1 MARMTGGQAVVESL
15 IAQGV
20 DTVFGVISVHTLHI
34 FDALRAAVEQ
44 GRLRFIGGRHE
55 HALGCMADGFA
66 RASGR
71 PGVLLTSSGPG
82 AADSV
87 GAMGEAYHSSVPV
100 LQITTEIE
108 REWLNR
114 DKGLT
119 HDAKDQLT
127 MFASVADWRSLADSV
142 ESVPDHI
149 AGALEHQRTH
159 HPRPAVVEVPT
170 DLLAEEADV
179 EVVPKRVVKRPQAD
193 PAAVAQA
200 AHLLRTARRPLL
212 WGGGGVMTADASPE
226 LRELAERLQAP
237 VVTGDGGKGA
247 FPEDHP
253 LALGTALGNHIWGH
267 NPIHDYIASC
277 DTVLVVGSSLS
288 FRTTRSAELR
298 LPPGLVQI
306 DVDPA
311 MIGRNY
317 PAALG
322 LVGDAKTV
330 LRQVLDAL
338 DDGSPTA
345 REEGFHAELRA
356 LKAEV
361 YASVQQAFPNE
372 QRLWEGIRS
381 VLDRDA
387 VVVTD
392 STLPA
397 YCAPRCFPVYEPRTL
412 YGPHGWVSIGY
423 GFAASLGAKA
433 ALPGRQVVCVTGDGG
448 FQYNLQELATAV
460 QYGLAPVVLLFND
473 NAWGVLKRYQQRRFQ
488 KRYFEVDLQNPDF
501 CKLAEV
507 YGAEAARVE
516 TLEQLLTELERSLFS
531 ARIQLIE
538 VATPEGIDSFR

>member
-20 DTVFGVISVHTLHI
+20 DTVFGIISIHNLYI
-34 FDALRAAVEQ
+34 FDALKDAAEQ
-44 GRLRFIGGRHE
+44 GRLRVIGGRHE

-71 PGVLLTSSGPG
+71 PGVLLTSTGPG

-108 REWLNR
+108 HEWIHKG
-114 DKGLT
+114 KGLT
-119 HDAKDQLT
+119 HDPKDQLT

-142 ESVPDHI
+142 EAIPDHI
-149 AGALEHQRTH
+149 ADALEHQRTH

-170 DLLAEEADV
+170 DLLAEQADV
-179 EVVPKRVVKRPQAD
+179 EVVPTREVQRPQAD
-193 PAAVAQA
+193 PASVAQA
-200 AHLLRTARRPLL
+200 AHLLQTAKRPLL
-212 WGGGGVMTADASPE
+212 WGGSGVMTADATLE

-237 VVTGDGGKGA
+237 VVAGDGGKGA

-253 LALGTALGNHIWGH
+253 LALGTALGNHLWEH
-267 NPIHDYIASC
+267 NPVHDYIASR
-277 DTVLVVGSSLS
+277 DTVLVVGSSLP
-288 FRTTRSAELR
+288 FRSTLMTELR
-298 LPPGLVQI
+298 LPAGLVQI

-322 LVGDAKTV
+322 LVGDAKVV
-330 LRQVLDAL
+330 LRQVLDAM
-338 DDGSPTA
+338 DGSPTA
-345 REEGFHAELRA
+345 REEGFHAELQA
-356 LKAEV
+356 LQAQIN
-361 YASVQQAFPNE
+361 ASVQEAFPNE

-387 VVVTD
+387 VVVMD
-392 STLPA
+392 STILA
-397 YCAPRCFPVYEPRTL
+397 YCAPRCYPVYEPRTL
-412 YGPHGWVSIGY
+412 FGPHGWVSIGY

-433 ALPGRQVVCVTGDGG
+433 ALPDRQVVCVTGDGG

-473 NAWGVLKRYQQRRFQ
+473 NAWGALKRNQRRRFQ
-488 KRYFEVDLQNPDF
+488 ERYFEVDLQNPDF

-507 YGAEAARVE
+507 YGVEATRVE
-516 TLEQLLTELERSLFS
+516 TLEQLLKEMERALKSD
-531 ARIQLIE
+531 RIQIIE
-538 VATPEGIDSFR
+538 VSTPEGVASFR